1 MEDNEATQGVQIRFP
16 LRMYE
21 ELKSRAAR
29 ERRSLNNETVYILE
43 TYFEI
48 EEMVEKARKAG
59 ATEGSGGKA
68 GA

>member
-1 MEDNEATQGVQIRFP
+1 MKKSETPQAVQIRFP
-16 LRMYE
+16 LRTYE
-21 ELKSRAAR
+21 ELKTRAVR

-43 TYFEI
+43 TYFGI

-68 GA
+68 DA